1 MAQRGY
7 DLQTLGPNVGI
18 ICRHGGSGVEHL
30 PKMGPS
36 YKFLSRVWRDH
47 LEVKVIQ
54 DLRPRGGFNE
64 KGGSH
69 P

>member
-30 PKMGPS
+30 PKIVAEVDRHMG
-36 YKFLSRVWRDH
+36 KR
-47 LEVKVIQ
+47 E
-54 DLRPRGGFNE
+54 G
-64 KGGSH
+64 
-69 P
+69 